1 MICAAIRGG
10 ERLRPSSSYRPD
22 IDGLRAFAVVP
33 VLLFHAFPALVPGG
47 FVGVDVFFVI
57 SGFLI
62 SRIIFAEISEGRFSV
77 KAFYARRARRIFPAL
92 AACLLA
98 SACAGLWL
106 LLPNELRVLGGQLV
120 ASSAFAANFYFW
132 FHSGYFAPASQ
143 TLPLL
148 HLWSL
153 GVEEQFYIAWPLLLI
168 VLRRTRA
175 VLPAIV
181 AILIA
186 SFALNLLLSGNRDA
200 DFYSPATRA
209 WELMLGAVLAVRAQ
223 SIETS
228 SHSDLATLAGLALI
242 LASCFL
248 FNDSDLYPTW
258 RAAIPA

>member
-228 SHSDLATLAGLALI
+228 S
-242 LASCFL
+242 FL
-248 FNDSDLYPTW
+248 T
-258 RAAIPA
+258 IPICTQHGARLFRRRPRRLS